1 MAHNRPA
8 APILALT
15 PTERAYRQMSVV
27 WGVLPALSD
36 EIHSTD
42 EMVEV
47 ANAKIIHMIKD
58 TVDVQV
64 GDRYVITAGVPFW
77 DARYD
82 EPHPGGADQI
92 NLAPVGVVKLPLHRT
107 ARI

>member
-1 MAHNRPA
+1 
-8 APILALT
+8 
-15 PTERAYRQMSVV
+15 MSVV

-64 GDRYVITAGVPFW
+64 GDRYVITAGVPFGM
-77 DARYD
+77 R
-82 EPHPGGADQI
+82 GTT
-92 NLAPVGVVKLPLHRT
+92 NLIRVE
-107 ARI
+107 RIKST